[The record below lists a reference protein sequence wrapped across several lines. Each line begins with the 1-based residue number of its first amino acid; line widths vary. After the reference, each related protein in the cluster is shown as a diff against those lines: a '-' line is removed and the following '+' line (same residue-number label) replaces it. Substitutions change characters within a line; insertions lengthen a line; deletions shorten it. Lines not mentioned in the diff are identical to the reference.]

1 MSEFPVRRTFIHFNA
16 ALPSTRSASAPP
28 STCVRSDDSAVRITK
43 QRKLKKSVSSPADE
57 DEGVLRE
64 YRCRAIVETWMR
76 LADRVCDQR
85 IRNALSQSSFVP
97 RLRGRLPRFLFRDW
111 AFYSFVHKDH
121 TTILTELCR
130 VGFIH
135 ENKDANQFEFWS
147 ADIHY
152 LDHRNAF
159 LRTLVAEAEKLLEA
173 MEKGFFSVLV
183 NGDIV
188 VCFIYCTKLM
198 LKDVIAQTLALLNLG
213 HKKTVAKHRNRTLH
227 SGKLSD
233 QGIGAGSFF
242 TVDLF

>member
-1 MSEFPVRRTFIHFNA
+1 MSESPVRRTFIHFNA

-28 STCVRSDDSAVRITK
+28 GTCLRSDDSAVRITK

-85 IRNALSQSSFVP
+85 IRGALSQSSFVP
-97 RLRGRLPRFLFRDW
+97 RLRGYLPRYLFRDW
-111 AFYSFVHKDH
+111 AFYNFVHKDH

-130 VGFIH
+130 IGFIH

-147 ADIHY
+147 ADCLY

-159 LRTLVAEAEKLLEA
+159 LHTLVSEAEKSPKSKE
-173 MEKGFFSVLV
+173 
-183 NGDIV
+183 NGSSLFWSTGASSAV
-188 VCFIYCTKLM
+188 FITARKRC
-198 LKDVIAQTLALLNLG
+198 
-213 HKKTVAKHRNRTLH
+213 
-227 SGKLSD
+227 
-233 QGIGAGSFF
+233 
-242 TVDLF
+242 